1 MYNKSYINTTL
12 ELIMTN
18 KIIIDAWNVIWKIP
32 EISELIP
39 DDLAQARTKF
49 NLVIKNYFQKK
60 KSVYKIIYDGQPGI
74 ISSKYE
80 FKGQDVQ
87 FSKNPQSADQK
98 ILSFL
103 KIQNN
108 PSIWTIVSSDRE
120 LSGKAKNLGV
130 KVISSEEFILKLK
143 KNRNQI
149 PNDSKKSN
157 PNLSKNEIND
167 WLELFDSRE

>member
-12 ELIMTN
+12 EHIMTN

-39 DDLAQARTKF
+39 DELAQARTKF
-49 NLVIKNYFQKK
+49 NLLIKNYFQNK

-80 FKGQDVQ
+80 FKGQDIQ
-87 FSKNPQSADQK
+87 FSKNPESADQK

-103 KIQNN
+103 KIQKN
-108 PSIWTIVSSDRE
+108 PSQWTIISSDRE
-120 LSGKAKNLGV
+120 LSGRAKNSGV
-130 KVISSEEFILKLK
+130 KVISSEEFIIKLK
-143 KNRNQI
+143 KSRIEFKGN
-149 PNDSKKSN
+149 SKKDN

-167 WLELFDSRE
+167 WLELFNH